1 MRFVF
6 LLFMVFGLSSCYM
19 LRAYKMRKLRLE
31 DNNKVPTVS
40 IAKASVPFY
49 YTHAAEQ
56 PANKGLAAY
65 LDTNLAKSY
74 TAAFLVIR
82 NDSILYERYF
92 NGFNG
97 QSLLPSFSVAK
108 SFVGTLIGVALQE
121 GIIKSTTESI
131 TNYLPELAK
140 RDTRFS
146 KITIQNLLDMR
157 SGVQFN
163 EGKYNI
169 KDDAI
174 KLGFRPNVV
183 KYALKLNVQEEPGK
197 TFRYQSVNTE
207 LLALI
212 IERASGKKV
221 SAYLAEKLWGPLG
234 AEQGATWSVDS
245 KKRMQEIAFAGLNAT
260 ARDFAKLGTL
270 YLNKGAWQGKQ
281 LIGKD
286 WVEMVADRDRLYKSG
301 GYKNQ
306 WWSKNL
312 SRSFPDSALAVA
324 YKNGSHYTG
333 AVRKQGTGYRV
344 SYQTT
349 AFSAQG
355 LLNQVIYINPK
366 NNVVIVRLG
375 HNWYHPTMYVDAF
388 IYSLGE
394 RL

>member
-1 MRFVF
+1 
-6 LLFMVFGLSSCYM
+6 MV
-19 LRAYKMRKLRLE
+19 RAYKMRKLRLE

-40 IAKASVPFY
+40 IQKATVPFQY
-49 YTHAAEQ
+49 
-56 PANKGLAAY
+56 ANGTDLPQFKDLATY
-65 LDTNLAKSY
+65 LDTNLAKSF

-92 NGFNG
+92 NGFNQ

-108 SFVGTLIGVALQE
+108 SFVGTLMGIAVQE
-121 GIIKSTTESI
+121 GAVKSTSEPI

-140 RDTRFS
+140 RDPRFTN
-146 KITIQNLLDMR
+146 ITIQNVLDMR
-157 SGVQFN
+157 SGLAWN
-163 EGKYNI
+163 EGTYNL

-183 KYALKLNVQEEPGK
+183 KHALKLNVAEEPGK

-212 IERASGKKV
+212 IQRATGKKV
-221 SAYLAEKLWGPLG
+221 SVYLQEKLWEPLG

-245 KKRMQEIAFAGLNAT
+245 KKHQQEIAFAGLNAT

-270 YLNKGAWQGKQ
+270 YLKKGNWNGQQ
-281 LIGKD
+281 IVSKD
-286 WVEMVADRDRLYKSG
+286 WVEMVANRDSLYKSG

-312 SRSFPDSALAVA
+312 SQTFLDSSTALAFKKSNPYAGPVRRQ
-324 YKNGSHYTG
+324 GSG
-333 AVRKQGTGYRV
+333 FRV

-355 LLNQVIYINPK
+355 LLNQVIYVNPR

-375 HNWYHPTMYVDAF
+375 HNWYHPTMYTDGF

>member
-1 MRFVF
+1 MRV
-6 LLFMVFGLSSCYM
+6 LFSILILCSLSSCYM
-19 LRAYKMRKLRLE
+19 FRAYKMRKLRLE
-31 DNNKVPTVS
+31 DNDKVPTVS
-40 IAKASVPFY
+40 IQKSTVPFHY
-49 YTHAAEQ
+49 INGASLPQY
-56 PANKGLAAY
+56 NDLAAY
-65 LDTNLAKSY
+65 LDTNLAKSL

-82 NDSILYERYF
+82 NDSIIYEHYF

-121 GIIKSTTESI
+121 GSIKSTSEPI
-131 TNYLPELAK
+131 TNYLPELLK

-146 KITIQNLLDMR
+146 KITIQHLLDMR
-157 SGVQFN
+157 SGLKWN

-174 KLGFRPNVV
+174 KLGFRTNVV

-197 TFRYQSVNTE
+197 KFRYQSVNTE

-212 IERASGKKV
+212 IQRASGKKV
-221 SAYLAEKLWGPLG
+221 SAYLKEKLWEPLG

-270 YLNKGAWQGKQ
+270 YLNKGVWQGKQ

-286 WVEMVADRDRLYKSG
+286 WVEAVADRDRLYKSG

-312 SRSFPDSALAVA
+312 SRTFPDSLSAVA
-324 YKNGSHYTG
+324 YKKTNLYTG

-375 HNWYHPTMYVDAF
+375 HNWYHPTQYVDGF

>member
-1 MRFVF
+1 
-6 LLFMVFGLSSCYM
+6 M

-31 DNNKVPTVS
+31 DNDKVPTVS

-49 YTHAAEQ
+49 YINAANNPEF
-56 PANKGLAAY
+56 KDLATY

-82 NDSILYERYF
+82 NDSIIYERYF
-92 NGFNG
+92 NGFNQ

-108 SFVGTLIGVALQE
+108 SFVGTLIGIAIND
-121 GIIKSTTESI
+121 GIIKSTNESI
-131 TNYLPELAK
+131 TKYLPELEK
-140 RDTRFS
+140 RDPAFS
-146 KITIQNLLDMR
+146 KITIQHLLDMR

-163 EGKYNI
+163 EGAYNI

-174 KLGFRPNVV
+174 KLGFRPNVL
-183 KYALKLNVQEEPGK
+183 KHALKLNVQEEPGK

-221 SAYLAEKLWGPLG
+221 SAYMEEKLWHPLG
-234 AEQGATWSVDS
+234 TEQGATWSVDS
-245 KKRMQEIAFAGLNAT
+245 KRRQQEIAFAGLNAT

-270 YLNKGAWQGKQ
+270 YLKKGKWQGNQ
-281 LIGKD
+281 LISKD
-286 WVEMVADRDRLYKSG
+286 WVEMVANQDNMYKSG

-306 WWSKNL
+306 WWTKNL
-312 SRSFPDSALAVA
+312 TRTFQDSISAVA
-324 YKNGSHYTG
+324 YKNANLYAG
-333 AVRKQGTGYRV
+333 AVRKQGNGFRV

-375 HNWYHPTMYVDAF
+375 HNWYHPTMYTDGF
-388 IYSLGE
+388 IYTLGE